1 MIFRPKHE
9 LDWGVY
15 QIDAVMDRKDITG
28 SHFLV
33 LTNFGDHA
41 LHHLFP
47 TIDHGLLEHLYP
59 TFLKVCAQFGVEW
72 KLTSQIE
79 LVKGQIRQLAKT
91 IPNREPPLRLRIG

>member
-1 MIFRPKHE
+1 M
-9 LDWGVY
+9 DWGVF
-15 QIDAVMDRKDITG
+15 QLDAVLDRKDITG

-59 TFLKVCAQFGVEW
+59 VFKKTCKQFGVEW
-72 KLTSQIE
+72 RASSQIE
-79 LVKGQIRQLAKT
+79 STKGQFLQLINT
-91 IPNREPPLRLRIG
+91 TPNKVEPGSRKFNNFK